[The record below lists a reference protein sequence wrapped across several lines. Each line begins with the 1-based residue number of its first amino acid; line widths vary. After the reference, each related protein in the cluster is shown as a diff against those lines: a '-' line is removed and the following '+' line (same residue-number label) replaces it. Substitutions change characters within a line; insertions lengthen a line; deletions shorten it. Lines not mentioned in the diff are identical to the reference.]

1 MITAKLKKC
10 YKIHIF
16 FKDIYIVIGM
26 KAIDIQTVTG
36 DRGGGEKLQ
45 LVTVFTFLNFVNKQK
60 LQLQQNYNF

>member
-1 MITAKLKKC
+1 
-10 YKIHIF
+10 
-16 FKDIYIVIGM
+16 M